1 MSTKA
6 WLAATTL
13 RASALPS
20 FSTISVAHE
29 PPKED
34 LVRGPAPQL
43 LPDGPPL
50 QARRS
55 AKQAAAVADLAND
68 ASTTA
73 SI

>member
-6 WLAATTL
+6 WLAATSL
-13 RASALPS
+13 RASALLN
-20 FSTISVAHE
+20 FSTISVAHTR
-29 PPKED
+29 P
-34 LVRGPAPQL
+34 RTCTTT

-50 QARRS
+50 RARRS
-55 AKQAAAVADLAND
+55 AKQAAAVADWAND